1 MQHLIFGVYLALA
14 IMPNY
19 RAILKKVGLALV
31 AFGLVDIAFMIYA
44 VSHGQNYSSSFN
56 IFAVVAGVFL
66 LHGSLG
72 ATRLVT
78 WFSAFMLTGFILAI
92 FFLFPFLQP
101 FRLLVVQAKLHP
113 GSTATLWLLSLVAL
127 ALLGWTYR
135 QLRSPPVLEALK
147 ANGRPTSPPRL
158 AFGLGLA
165 LVAVLAVVL
174 NITLHSA
181 AAAKAELLARQELG
195 SSYSYSTQSIQWAGD
210 HGSAVVVAYNDREIK
225 YVPVKWSQ

>member
-1 MQHLIFGVYLALA
+1 
-14 IMPNY
+14 MPNY

-44 VSHGQNYSSSFN
+44 VSHGQSYSSSFN

-66 LHGSLG
+66 LRGSLG

-101 FRLLVVQAKLHP
+101 FRLLVIQAKLNP
-113 GSTATLWLLSLVAL
+113 GSTAMLWLLSLAAL
-127 ALLGWTYR
+127 ALLGWTYH
-135 QLRSPPVLEALK
+135 QLRSAPVLEALK

-165 LVAVLAVVL
+165 LVAVLAVML
-174 NITLHSA
+174 NITLHGA
-181 AAAKAELLARQELG
+181 AAAKAEFLARKELG

-210 HGSAVVVAYNDREIK
+210 HGSAVVVAYNDQEIK
-225 YVPVKWSQ
+225 YVPVEWSQ